1 MKKRIWTFWEPKA
14 NIAPYI
20 DLCMKTWEKFLPD
33 YEVIVCDFDNL
44 HEYMDKKT
52 YESIVFKKMSLAK
65 QSDAIRAA
73 LIAQNGGIWMDAD
86 TIITK
91 RDFIDNAQG
100 NDVIMVG
107 GKRPKTGKT
116 FVYGAFIYAVR
127 SGTDFMNEWF
137 HALPFRISK
146 YRLLSKSKI
155 LRKLFRKQWKACENW
170 DYCVN
175 AIIDDMAV
183 KYAPPQFLL
192 IDKDDVDALP
202 EYTSP
207 LNKNWISSQDLYEKF
222 YFGPGDANEVL
233 RKSGGIIMLHNS
245 WTPEK
250 YRKMSAKEFLSQDI
264 LLADLLRTLLKN
276 ESK

>member
-14 NIAPYI
+14 NIQPYI

-33 YEVIVCDFDNL
+33 YKVIVCDFDNL
-44 HEYMDKKT
+44 HEYIDKKT
-52 YESIVFKKMSLAK
+52 YKSIVFRKMTLSK

-91 RDFIDNAQG
+91 RDFIDNAHG

-107 GKRPKTGKT
+107 GQRPHTGKT
-116 FVYGAFIYAVR
+116 FVYGAFIYAAR
-127 SGTDFMNEWF
+127 AGTYFLNEWF
-137 HALPFRISK
+137 HKLPARIKK

-155 LRKLFRKQWKACENW
+155 LRRIFKKRWNRCENW
-170 DYCVN
+170 DYLAN

-183 KYAPPQFLL
+183 KYKSPDFML
-192 IDKDDVDALP
+192 INKNDVDALP
-202 EYTSP
+202 EYTSD
-207 LNKNWISSQDLYEKF
+207 LNKDGISGKDLYVKF
-222 YFGPGDANEVL
+222 YFEPGDADAVL
-233 RKSGGIIMLHNS
+233 KRNGGIILLHNS

-250 YRKMSAKEFLSQDI
+250 YRKMSAEEFLSQDI
-264 LLADLLRTLLKN
+264 LISDLLRTLLK
-276 ESK
+276 K